1 MPGGGFLQNL
11 ISSSPCSDRAT
22 AELDQPDAVA
32 TAPALAPCRPA
43 PPACLRTPRPCCR
56 GIVES
61 SLGRGA
67 IELGRARGFGEV
79 GSSGLRIDAS
89 LPSFGS
95 HVGGVILR
103 AAINHYIGNI
113 AELQ

>member
-1 MPGGGFLQNL
+1 M
-11 ISSSPCSDRAT
+11 
-22 AELDQPDAVA
+22 
-32 TAPALAPCRPA
+32 
-43 PPACLRTPRPCCR
+43 CR

-79 GSSGLRIDAS
+79 GDSDLGIDTS

-103 AAINHYIGNI
+103 AAINHYVGNI
-113 AELQ
+113 AELQWDLAETEVLVEMAMSKLD

>member
-1 MPGGGFLQNL
+1 MVSPTLPVDPGRNET
-11 ISSSPCSDRAT
+11 PDRSCPTVGAN
-22 AELDQPDAVA
+22 
-32 TAPALAPCRPA
+32 
-43 PPACLRTPRPCCR
+43 CR

-79 GSSGLRIDAS
+79 GDPSDGLDTS

-95 HVGGVILR
+95 HDGGVILR

-113 AELQ
+113 AELQWISPR

>member
-1 MPGGGFLQNL
+1 M
-11 ISSSPCSDRAT
+11 S
-22 AELDQPDAVA
+22 LDPQFDQL
-32 TAPALAPCRPA
+32 TMICY
-43 PPACLRTPRPCCR
+43 R

-79 GSSGLRIDAS
+79 GNLGDGIDRS

-95 HVGGVILR
+95 HIGGVILR
-103 AAINHYIGNI
+103 AAINHYMGNI
-113 AELQ
+113 AELQWDLVEVEVLAEIAMSKLD

>member
-1 MPGGGFLQNL
+1 M
-11 ISSSPCSDRAT
+11 SDR
-22 AELDQPDAVA
+22 DG
-32 TAPALAPCRPA
+32 
-43 PPACLRTPRPCCR
+43 CR

-67 IELGRARGFGEV
+67 IELGRARGFVEV
-79 GSSGLRIDAS
+79 GNPGDGMDTS

-103 AAINHYIGNI
+103 ATINHYVGNI

>member
-1 MPGGGFLQNL
+1 MWW
-11 ISSSPCSDRAT
+11 
-22 AELDQPDAVA
+22 VH
-32 TAPALAPCRPA
+32 
-43 PPACLRTPRPCCR
+43 CR

-67 IELGRARGFGEV
+67 IELGRVRGFGEV
-79 GSSGLRIDAS
+79 GDSGLGTDAS

-103 AAINHYIGNI
+103 AAKSLYG
-113 AELQ
+113 QYRRVTVGSR